1 MAQKKPSN
9 PTQIIGGIAALLIIV
24 GIGGTY
30 QFLNPG
36 LQLASTNLSQ
46 ADAKNKSYQA
56 DIATL
61 QKAQTDVDT
70 AKRALSDKGLD
81 FASIRYIFPQSE
93 EIPNLYIQMEYLV
106 SATPGVVSSYQISP
120 PISNAPGD
128 VRIPVSF
135 TATGTYTN
143 LKAFITALENN
154 IRPVVLTTLS
164 FGPAPDKDA
173 QGKALDDAG
182 SKLSLNLSGFVR
194 SQGLSAAYSST
205 TTKK

>member
-9 PTQIIGGIAALLIIV
+9 PTQTVGAIAALLIIL

-46 ADAKNKSYQA
+46 AKAKNQSYIT

-70 AKRALSDKGLD
+70 AKRTLTDKGLD
-81 FASIRYIFPQSE
+81 FSSIRYIFPQNE
-93 EIPNLYIQMEYLV
+93 EIPNLYIQMEYLTTN
-106 SATPGVVSSYQISP
+106 SAGVTSSYQISP

-128 VRIPVSF
+128 VRIPLSF
-135 TATGTYTN
+135 NATGTYAD

-154 IRPVVLTTLS
+154 IRPVILTTLS
-164 FGPAPDKDA
+164 FGPAPDKDQ
-173 QGKALDDAG
+173 QGKAVQDAG
-182 SKLSLNLSGFVR
+182 NKLTLNLSGFVR